1 MKKEL
6 ENIRKQLGL
15 GKVPFSKQI
24 GICVNTYSDWLL
36 DRKKIR
42 NCVLRK
48 ITNYYN
54 QMKGNNIAETTQNK
68 TFVETTQ
75 SNVFVEEKQPK
86 GRRVEKQPLYSP
98 EELMEELN
106 EGNQVYIEG
115 TRYYLKKQN
124 GFIIRYSDKNM
135 VSLNAPILLS
145 ESYYVYKEVPLNIKI
160 GGRYKNG
167 KGEVVTIYKQG
178 EDGDFIGVF
187 DYTGRTSFY
196 NSKGDC
202 VAMNATK
209 EDNLIEEKK

>member
-1 MKKEL
+1 MRKGL

-24 GICVNTYSDWLL
+24 GISVVTYSDWLL
-36 DRKKIR
+36 ERKKVHR
-42 NCVLRK
+42 GVLEK
-48 ITNYYN
+48 LTNYYN
-54 QMKGNNIAETTQNK
+54 RMKGDTI
-68 TFVETTQ
+68 VEATQ
-75 SNVFVEEKQPK
+75 SKTFVEEKQQK
-86 GRRVEKQPLYSP
+86 GRKVEKQLLYSP

-115 TRYYLKKQN
+115 TKYYLKKQN
-124 GFIIRYSDKNM
+124 GFIVRYSDAEM

-145 ESYYVYKEVPLNIKI
+145 ESYYVYKEIPLNIKI

-167 KGEVVTIYKQG
+167 KGEVVTIYRQL
-178 EDGDFIGVF
+178 EDGEFVGVV
-187 DYTGRTSFY
+187 DYTGTNNVY

-202 VAMNATK
+202 VAKTATK

>member
-1 MKKEL
+1 MRKEL

-15 GKVPFSKQI
+15 AKVPFSKQI
-24 GICVNTYSDWLL
+24 GVCVNTYSDWLL
-36 DRKKIR
+36 ERKKVR

-48 ITNYYN
+48 LTNYYN
-54 QMKGNNIAETTQNK
+54 RMKGDVQTQSEEI
-68 TFVETTQ
+68 VETTQ
-75 SNVFVEEKQPK
+75 TKTFVEEKQPK
-86 GRRVEKQPLYSP
+86 GRRVEKQLLYSP

-115 TRYYLKKQN
+115 TRYSLKKQN
-124 GFIIRYSDKNM
+124 GFIVRYADTNM

-145 ESYYVYKEVPLNIKI
+145 ESYYVYKEIPLNLKI

-167 KGEVVTIYKQG
+167 KGEVVTIYKQN
-178 EDGDFIGVF
+178 DSGDFVAVF
-187 DYTGRTSFY
+187 DYTGHCSYY

-202 VAMNATK
+202 VARDATK

>member
-24 GICVNTYSDWLL
+24 GICVNTYTDWLL
-36 DRKKIR
+36 ERKKVR
-42 NCVLRK
+42 NCVLK
-48 ITNYYN
+48 KLTNYYN
-54 QMKGNNIAETTQNK
+54 QMKGDVQTQSETI
-68 TFVETTQ
+68 VETTQ
-75 SNVFVEEKQPK
+75 SKIFVEEKQSK
-86 GRRVEKQPLYSP
+86 GRKVEKQLLYSP

-106 EGNQVYIEG
+106 EGSRVYIEG
-115 TRYYLKKQN
+115 TRYSLKKQN
-124 GFIIRYSDKNM
+124 GFIIRYADTNM

-145 ESYYVYKEVPLNIKI
+145 ESYYVYKEIPLNVKI

-167 KGEVVTIYKQG
+167 KGEVVTIYKQREEG
-178 EDGDFIGVF
+178 EFIGVF
-187 DYTGRTSFY
+187 DYTGNTNFY

-202 VAMNATK
+202 VSMNATK

>member
-1 MKKEL
+1 MRKEL

-15 GKVPFSKQI
+15 AKVPFSKQI

-36 DRKKIR
+36 ERKKVR

-48 ITNYYN
+48 LTNYYN
-54 QMKGNNIAETTQNK
+54 RMKSDVQTQSEDI
-68 TFVETTQ
+68 VETTQ
-75 SNVFVEEKQPK
+75 SKIFVEEKQPK

-115 TRYYLKKQN
+115 TRYSLKKQN
-124 GFIIRYSDKNM
+124 GFIVRYADTNM

-145 ESYYVYKEVPLNIKI
+145 ESYYVYKEVPLNLKI

-167 KGEVVTIYKQG
+167 KGEVVTIYKQA
-178 EDGDFIGVF
+178 EDGDFVGVF
-187 DYTGRTSFY
+187 DYTGTNQFY

-202 VAMNATK
+202 VGRDATK